1 MVGVS
6 RDSDTADSV
15 GTDETDVSEEDEGPP
30 LTVETVARRLDALST
45 QTENLREGLREA
57 REDRAELREEVES
70 LRSENAELRS
80 ELERLDARTDLLEL
94 VESADSMDADQRA
107 TTLVQHLQRAAER
120 QRERGGLAR
129 ASVNRKEAE
138 AALHHPDVDR
148 TTIYDDM
155 RRAVRFVGNEDVLW
169 YESDTGGESRL
180 KLDLEDGEL
189 PSGIT
194 GQSNDHG
201 GR

>member
-1 MVGVS
+1 M
-6 RDSDTADSV
+6 SDD
-15 GTDETDVSEEDEGPP
+15 DEDDGPP
-30 LTVETVARRLDALST
+30 PETVETLARRLDALST
-45 QTENLREGLREA
+45 QTENLRESLREA
-57 REDRAELREEVES
+57 REERAELREEVES
-70 LRSENAELRS
+70 LRSENAELRR

-107 TTLVQHLQRAAER
+107 TALVQHLQRAAER

-129 ASVNRKEAE
+129 ASVSREEAE
-138 AALHHPDVDR
+138 TALHHPDVDR

-169 YESDTGGESRL
+169 YDSDTGGESRL
-180 KLDLEDGEL
+180 KLDLEAGEL

-194 GQSNDHG
+194 GRSNDHR